1 MMRCGI
7 PSGRPLGFLVT
18 AGSSPKKADGG
29 AKGIFHMCLMWA
41 LSSDIS
47 SERKISPVMSHKTS
61 HRDVGVQG
69 PEIPQPVLRDGLE
82 LGKVARSKVQ
92 DTSGEGQTRQV
103 EVAFPYALP
112 NFSSGHPRDRD
123 LWGKKAEGVH
133 PNEPSR
139 REHPSGKSRPERPDG
154 AQGEGWSS
162 VRPFREVGARRH
174 FEVVHKDAEPVL
186 WSSNVVRRKQ
196 GVPFRDG
203 SRSLRDPE
211 VSSGAIPG
219 GRLAVKGEAFAEE
232 VSLPSEWPSSSE
244 QVDEERPRSEVPLH
258 REVIVRPER
267 KYSPEAFSP
276 SRKGDWGVQVDEGSP
291 EEAYIVGH
299 VESMQGVG
307 IERRDQREGLRAGD
321 SRASGRGQVGRVAG
335 GKIYQRLGES
345 ELVPMSS
352 GREGREDG
360 GGKGD
365 VSSDR
370 RAFIG
375 RSDLGTSALSSP
387 KSDREGDAGSILT
400 RLRTSIGLSATPD
413 GDEDAEPVLWSS
425 NVVRRKQGVPF
436 RDGSRSLRD
445 PEVSSGAIP
454 GGRLAVKG
462 EAFAEEVSL
471 PSEWQSSSKQEGKV
485 IVRPLKGR
493 SPAREGDMGVRVDK
507 DPPVE
512 SMQGD
517 GIERRDQNEGL
528 KAGDSQASGRVQV
541 GRVAEGKIDRRL
553 GESELVPM
561 SLGREGRKDGGG
573 KGDVSSDRRA
583 SDLEGIALRDGLR
596 RGDVV
601 GPEVVSEGEPQVGT
615 SPGDG
620 PSGGS
625 SPLEEDA
632 VSKGLFWM
640 NDKTTWPAAE
650 PRPVKIVGPKTGFDF
665 PSGGPERGSIRPVES
680 QPKDRPSIAPDH
692 VRWRARQV
700 RDEQGSSAQR
710 DEAPGRAISER
721 DIGPRA
727 TPKEPYPLRPA
738 VRPSTPY
745 KREAERA
752 YERAFGIEGG
762 GITAAPEGRASGT
775 QDLPAGDVRFLAAKI
790 EEISARAARTDLPSG
805 RIRVIF
811 RTSVEGAGQVHV
823 EVSREPTGAV
833 AVFVRVQDQGLRDE
847 LLKASPQIRQA
858 LAEGGVQLA
867 RLEVEAEDHPV
878 GWEGPIG
885 DEGPSRRG
893 YYHRFK
899 RKSRE
904 DRGWTG

>member
-1 MMRCGI
+1 MRCGI

-29 AKGIFHMCLMWA
+29 AKGIFHMCLMGA

-61 HRDVGVQG
+61 YRDVGVQG

-82 LGKVARSKVQ
+82 LGKVARSEVQ

-112 NFSSGHPRDRD
+112 NFSSGHPRDGD

-133 PNEPSR
+133 PNEPNR
-139 REHPSGKSRPERPDG
+139 RGRPSGKSRPGRLDG
-154 AQGEGWSS
+154 AQGEGWSP

-174 FEVVHKDAEPVL
+174 FEVGHKDAEPVL
-186 WSSNVVRRKQ
+186 WGVTASDVVQ
-196 GVPFRDG
+196 
-203 SRSLRDPE
+203 
-211 VSSGAIPG
+211 
-219 GRLAVKGEAFAEE
+219 
-232 VSLPSEWPSSSE
+232 
-244 QVDEERPRSEVPLH
+244 
-258 REVIVRPER
+258 
-267 KYSPEAFSP
+267 
-276 SRKGDWGVQVDEGSP
+276 
-291 EEAYIVGH
+291 
-299 VESMQGVG
+299 
-307 IERRDQREGLRAGD
+307 
-321 SRASGRGQVGRVAG
+321 
-335 GKIYQRLGES
+335 
-345 ELVPMSS
+345 
-352 GREGREDG
+352 
-360 GGKGD
+360 
-365 VSSDR
+365 
-370 RAFIG
+370 
-375 RSDLGTSALSSP
+375 
-387 KSDREGDAGSILT
+387 
-400 RLRTSIGLSATPD
+400 
-413 GDEDAEPVLWSS
+413 
-425 NVVRRKQGVPF
+425 RKQGVPF

-471 PSEWQSSSKQEGKV
+471 PSEWQSSSKQGDEERLRSEVPLHREV
-485 IVRPLKGR
+485 IVRPERKY
-493 SPAREGDMGVRVDK
+493 SPEAFSPSREGDWEVQADEGPLEEAYIEVGH
-507 DPPVE
+507 VE
-512 SMQGD
+512 SMQEGGV

-528 KAGDSQASGRVQV
+528 RTGDSRASGRVQL
-541 GRVAEGKIDRRL
+541 GRMAGGKIYQRL

-561 SLGREGRKDGGG
+561 SSGREGRKDGGG
-573 KGDVSSDRRA
+573 KGDVSSDRGAFIGR

-601 GPEVVSEGEPQVGT
+601 RPEVVSEGETQVGI

-650 PRPVKIVGPKTGFDF
+650 PQPVKIVGPKTGFDF
-665 PSGGPERGSIRPVES
+665 PSGGPGRGSIRPVGS
-680 QPKDRPSIAPDH
+680 QPKDRPGIAPDH
-692 VRWRARQV
+692 VRRRARQV
-700 RDEQGSSAQR
+700 RGARALSAQRDVR

-727 TPKEPYPLRPA
+727 TPKEPYPHPVTFRSERIVGRSAQGGPSPANSYNSAEVPLRPA

-745 KREAERA
+745 KRGAERA

-775 QDLPAGDVRFLAAKI
+775 QDLPAGDVRSLAAKI

-833 AVFVRVQDQGLRDE
+833 AVFVRVQNQGLRDE

-899 RKSRE
+899 RKSRG

>member
-18 AGSSPKKADGG
+18 TGSSPKKADGG
-29 AKGIFHMCLMWA
+29 AKGIFHVCLMWA
-41 LSSDIS
+41 LSSDI
-47 SERKISPVMSHKTS
+47 ERKISPVMSHKTS

-69 PEIPQPVLRDGLE
+69 PEIPQPVPRDGLE
-82 LGKVARSKVQ
+82 LGKVARSEVQ
-92 DTSGEGQTRQV
+92 DVSGEGQ
-103 EVAFPYALP
+103 
-112 NFSSGHPRDRD
+112 
-123 LWGKKAEGVH
+123 AEGVH
-133 PNEPSR
+133 PEGQNR
-139 REHPSGKSRPERPDG
+139 RGHLPGKGRPGRPDVV
-154 AQGEGWSS
+154 QGEGWSP
-162 VRPFREVGARRH
+162 VRSFREVGARRH
-174 FEVVHKDAEPVL
+174 FEVGHKEAEPKDGPGYDGVSGRRPVLDEPDRAPIHPSIRKKGEVAAKVREEDRAVSFREGDVDTTADHIVGETRRRGPLKAATPVL
-186 WSSNVVRRKQ
+186 WSVAASDVVRRKQ
-196 GVPFRDG
+196 GVSSDPRSTNG
-203 SRSLRDPE
+203 SRSLTDRE
-211 VSSGAIPG
+211 ISSATIPG
-219 GRLAVKGEAFAEE
+219 GHLAVKGEAFTEGAKP
-232 VSLPSEWPSSSE
+232 VRGLSLPLEWPSSSE
-244 QVDEERPRSEVPLH
+244 QGDEERPRSEVPLH

-276 SRKGDWGVQVDEGSP
+276 SRKGDWGVQADEGPP
-291 EEAYIVGH
+291 EEAYIEVGH
-299 VESMQGVG
+299 VESMQEGGVG
-307 IERRDQREGLRAGD
+307 IEHRDQNEGLRAED
-321 SRASGRGQVGRVAG
+321 SRTSGRVQLGRVAE

-352 GREGREDG
+352 GREEREDG

-365 VSSDR
+365 ISTGPDR
-370 RAFIG
+370 GTFIG
-375 RSDLGTSALSSP
+375 RPDLGTSTLSSP
-387 KSDREGDAGSILT
+387 KSDREGEAGSILT

-413 GDEDAEPVLWSS
+413 GDMDAEPVLWSF
-425 NVVRRKQGVPF
+425 NVVRRKQGVF
-436 RDGSRSLRD
+436 SRDGSRSLRD
-445 PEVSSGAIP
+445 LEVSSGAIP

-471 PSEWQSSSKQEGKV
+471 PSKWPSSSKQGDEV
-485 IVRPLKGR
+485 IVRPLKGHF
-493 SPAREGDMGVRVDK
+493 PAKEGDMGVRVDGGSGVGK
-507 DPPVE
+507 D
-512 SMQGD
+512 S
-517 GIERRDQNEGL
+517 I
-528 KAGDSQASGRVQV
+528 
-541 GRVAEGKIDRRL
+541 
-553 GESELVPM
+553 
-561 SLGREGRKDGGG
+561 
-573 KGDVSSDRRA
+573 SSDRGAFIGR
-583 SDLEGIALRDGLR
+583 SDLEGIALRDCL
-596 RGDVV
+596 
-601 GPEVVSEGEPQVGT
+601 GPEVVSEGKTQIGT

-640 NDKTTWPAAE
+640 NDRTTWPAAE
-650 PRPVKIVGPKTGFDF
+650 PRPGKVVGPKTGFDF
-665 PSGGPERGSIRPVES
+665 PSGGPGRGSIRPVES
-680 QPKDRPSIAPDH
+680 RPKDRPGIAPDH
-692 VRWRARQV
+692 VRRRERQV
-700 RDEQGSSAQR
+700 KGEQGSSAQR

>member
-18 AGSSPKKADGG
+18 TGSSPKKADGG
-29 AKGIFHMCLMWA
+29 AKGIFHVCLMWA
-41 LSSDIS
+41 LSS
-47 SERKISPVMSHKTS
+47 VTCHKTS
-61 HRDVGVQG
+61 HRDVEVQG
-69 PEIPQPVLRDGLE
+69 PEIPQPVLWDGLE
-82 LGKVARSKVQ
+82 LWKVARSEVR
-92 DTSGEGQTRQV
+92 DVSGEGQ
-103 EVAFPYALP
+103 
-112 NFSSGHPRDRD
+112 
-123 LWGKKAEGVH
+123 AEGVH
-133 PNEPSR
+133 PEGQNR
-139 REHPSGKSRPERPDG
+139 RGHLPGKGRPGRPDVV
-154 AQGEGWSS
+154 QGEGWSP
-162 VRPFREVGARRH
+162 VRSFREVGASGH

-186 WSSNVVRRKQ
+186 WSSDVVRRKQ
-196 GVPFRDG
+196 GVFSRGG
-203 SRSLRDPE
+203 SRSLRGLE

-232 VSLPSEWPSSSE
+232 VSLPSEWPSSSK
-244 QVDEERPRSEVPLH
+244 QGDEERPRSEVPLH

-276 SRKGDWGVQVDEGSP
+276 SRKEDWGVQVDKGP
-291 EEAYIVGH
+291 EV
-299 VESMQGVG
+299 
-307 IERRDQREGLRAGD
+307 
-321 SRASGRGQVGRVAG
+321 
-335 GKIYQRLGES
+335 
-345 ELVPMSS
+345 
-352 GREGREDG
+352 
-360 GGKGD
+360 GKGD

-370 RAFIG
+370 EAFIG
-375 RSDLGTSALSSP
+375 R
-387 KSDREGDAGSILT
+387 
-400 RLRTSIGLSATPD
+400 
-413 GDEDAEPVLWSS
+413 
-425 NVVRRKQGVPF
+425 
-436 RDGSRSLRD
+436 
-445 PEVSSGAIP
+445 
-454 GGRLAVKG
+454 
-462 EAFAEEVSL
+462 
-471 PSEWQSSSKQEGKV
+471 
-485 IVRPLKGR
+485 
-493 SPAREGDMGVRVDK
+493 
-507 DPPVE
+507 
-512 SMQGD
+512 
-517 GIERRDQNEGL
+517 
-528 KAGDSQASGRVQV
+528 
-541 GRVAEGKIDRRL
+541 
-553 GESELVPM
+553 
-561 SLGREGRKDGGG
+561 
-573 KGDVSSDRRA
+573 
-583 SDLEGIALRDGLR
+583 SDLEGIALRDCL
-596 RGDVV
+596 
-601 GPEVVSEGEPQVGT
+601 GPEVVSEGKTQIGT

-640 NDKTTWPAAE
+640 NDRTTWPAAE
-650 PRPVKIVGPKTGFDF
+650 PRPGKVVGPKTGFDF
-665 PSGGPERGSIRPVES
+665 PSGGPGRGSIRPVGS
-680 QPKDRPSIAPDH
+680 QPKDRLGIAPDH
-692 VRWRARQV
+692 VRRRERQV
-700 RDEQGSSAQR
+700 RGEQGSSAQR

-762 GITAAPEGRASGT
+762 GITAAPEGRTSGT

-893 YYHRFK
+893 SYHRFK
-899 RKSRE
+899 RKSRR
-904 DRGWTG
+904 DREWTG

>member
-18 AGSSPKKADGG
+18 AGSSPKKADEG
-29 AKGIFHMCLMWA
+29 AKGIFHVCLMWA
-41 LSSDIS
+41 LSS
-47 SERKISPVMSHKTS
+47 VTCHKTS
-61 HRDVGVQG
+61 HRDVEVQG
-69 PEIPQPVLRDGLE
+69 PEIPQPVPWDGFE
-82 LGKVARSKVQ
+82 LWKVARSEVR
-92 DTSGEGQTRQV
+92 DVSGEGQ
-103 EVAFPYALP
+103 
-112 NFSSGHPRDRD
+112 
-123 LWGKKAEGVH
+123 AEGVH
-133 PNEPSR
+133 PEGPSR
-139 REHPSGKSRPERPDG
+139 RGHPSGKSRPERPDVV
-154 AQGEGWSS
+154 QGEGWPP
-162 VRPFREVGARRH
+162 VRSFREVGASGY

-186 WSSNVVRRKQ
+186 WSFNVVRRKQ
-196 GVPFRDG
+196 GVPFGLRSTDG
-203 SRSLRDPE
+203 SRGLTDRE
-211 VSSGAIPG
+211 ISSGTIPG

-232 VSLPSEWPSSSE
+232 VSLPSEWPSSS
-244 QVDEERPRSEVPLH
+244 
-258 REVIVRPER
+258 
-267 KYSPEAFSP
+267 
-276 SRKGDWGVQVDEGSP
+276 
-291 EEAYIVGH
+291 
-299 VESMQGVG
+299 
-307 IERRDQREGLRAGD
+307 
-321 SRASGRGQVGRVAG
+321 
-335 GKIYQRLGES
+335 
-345 ELVPMSS
+345 
-352 GREGREDG
+352 
-360 GGKGD
+360 
-365 VSSDR
+365 
-370 RAFIG
+370 
-375 RSDLGTSALSSP
+375 
-387 KSDREGDAGSILT
+387 
-400 RLRTSIGLSATPD
+400 
-413 GDEDAEPVLWSS
+413 
-425 NVVRRKQGVPF
+425 
-436 RDGSRSLRD
+436 
-445 PEVSSGAIP
+445 
-454 GGRLAVKG
+454 
-462 EAFAEEVSL
+462 
-471 PSEWQSSSKQEGKV
+471 KQEGEV

-493 SPAREGDMGVRVDK
+493 SPAKEGDMGVRVDEGPGVGK
-507 DPPVE
+507 D
-512 SMQGD
+512 S
-517 GIERRDQNEGL
+517 I
-528 KAGDSQASGRVQV
+528 
-541 GRVAEGKIDRRL
+541 
-553 GESELVPM
+553 
-561 SLGREGRKDGGG
+561 
-573 KGDVSSDRRA
+573 SSDRGAFIGR
-583 SDLEGIALRDGLR
+583 SEGIALRDCL
-596 RGDVV
+596 
-601 GPEVVSEGEPQVGT
+601 GPEVVSEGKTQIGT

-650 PRPVKIVGPKTGFDF
+650 PRPGKVVGPKTGFDF
-665 PSGGPERGSIRPVES
+665 PSGGPGRGSIRPVGS
-680 QPKDRPSIAPDH
+680 RPKDRPGIAPDH
-692 VRWRARQV
+692 VRRRARQV

-762 GITAAPEGRASGT
+762 GITAAPEDRTSGT

-878 GWEGPIG
+878 GWEGPIE

-899 RKSRE
+899 RKSRR
-904 DRGWTG
+904 DREWTG

>member
-1 MMRCGI
+1 MRCGI
-7 PSGRPLGFLVT
+7 PSGRPLDFLVT

-139 REHPSGKSRPERPDG
+139 RERPSGKSHPERPDG

-232 VSLPSEWPSSSE
+232 VSL
-244 QVDEERPRSEVPLH
+244 L
-258 REVIVRPER
+258 
-267 KYSPEAFSP
+267 
-276 SRKGDWGVQVDEGSP
+276 
-291 EEAYIVGH
+291 
-299 VESMQGVG
+299 
-307 IERRDQREGLRAGD
+307 
-321 SRASGRGQVGRVAG
+321 
-335 GKIYQRLGES
+335 
-345 ELVPMSS
+345 
-352 GREGREDG
+352 
-360 GGKGD
+360 
-365 VSSDR
+365 
-370 RAFIG
+370 
-375 RSDLGTSALSSP
+375 
-387 KSDREGDAGSILT
+387 
-400 RLRTSIGLSATPD
+400 
-413 GDEDAEPVLWSS
+413 
-425 NVVRRKQGVPF
+425 
-436 RDGSRSLRD
+436 
-445 PEVSSGAIP
+445 
-454 GGRLAVKG
+454 
-462 EAFAEEVSL
+462 
-471 PSEWQSSSKQEGKV
+471 SEWQSSSKQEGKV

-512 SMQGD
+512 SMQGG

-561 SLGREGRKDGGG
+561 SSGREGREDGGG

-650 PRPVKIVGPKTGFDF
+650 PRPGKIVGPKTGFDF

-867 RLEVEAEDHPV
+867 RLEVETEDHPV

-899 RKSRE
+899 RKSRG